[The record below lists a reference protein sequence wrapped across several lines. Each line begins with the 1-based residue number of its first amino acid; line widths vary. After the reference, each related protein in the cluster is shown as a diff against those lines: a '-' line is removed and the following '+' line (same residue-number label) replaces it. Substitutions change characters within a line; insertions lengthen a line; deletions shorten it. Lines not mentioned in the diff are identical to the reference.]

1 MRSRLPNIPVL
12 RAVNATIGAE
22 QFNRTRLALMRFESP
37 LRLVLPGLRGLDM
50 MIDRETWLCI
60 DRTLNDLPVLAW
72 TDFRVSGRALHEP
85 VACRTLYFHAYA
97 NVIVKTALA
106 DVHRILNERLRRV
119 EGRRDGDVLILEE
132 YRRHAANNK

>member
-12 RAVNATIGAE
+12 RSANATIGAE
-22 QFNRTRLALMRFESP
+22 QFNRTRLALMRFENP

-50 MIDRETWLCI
+50 MIDRDTWLCI

-72 TDFRVSGRALHEP
+72 TDFQITGRGLHEP
-85 VACRTLYFHAYA
+85 VACRALYFHAYA

-106 DVHRILNERLRRV
+106 DVHRILKERLRRANERR
-119 EGRRDGDVLILEE
+119 EGNLLILED
-132 YRRHAANNK
+132 YRRSGLDK

>member
-12 RAVNATIGAE
+12 RSVNTTIGAE
-22 QFNRTRLALMRFESP
+22 PFNRARLALMRFENP

-50 MIDRETWLCI
+50 MIDRDTWLCI

-72 TDFRVSGRALHEP
+72 TDFQVTGRGLHEP
-85 VACRTLYFHAYA
+85 VACRALYFHAYA
-97 NVIVKTALA
+97 NVIIKTALA

-119 EGRRDGDVLILEE
+119 EGSREGNVLILED
-132 YRRHAANNK
+132 YRQHVVNK

>member
-12 RAVNATIGAE
+12 RSVNATIGAE
-22 QFNRTRLALMRFESP
+22 QFNRTRLALMRLENP

-50 MIDRETWLCI
+50 MIERDTWLCI

-72 TDFRVSGRALHEP
+72 TDFQVAGRGLHEP
-85 VACRTLYFHAYA
+85 VACRSLYFHAYA

-106 DVHRILNERLRRV
+106 DVHRILNERLRRA
-119 EGRRDGDVLILEE
+119 EGRRDGNVLTLKD
-132 YRRHAANNK
+132 YRDHAVNK